1 MDCGVGDSFSWEG
14 SGLDEVGINAN
25 TGAVVIR
32 IDQNYY
38 RPAEVDYLCGD
49 ASKALR
55 DLGWESKTT
64 FRVRRDSC
72 AVEPQPSWLSFSNTR
87 DCRSM
92 DTYRILFA
100 RWSSMISNESI
111 AATFTASRRDT
122 VARALTRART
132 HERAPYWLHC
142 FVHLFS
148 CLLLR
153 AAYWLARSWCLASA
167 ASASAASA
175 AATCI
180 GISVV
185 LTTIVRVLIRNIM
198 SVIQERPLYTDEILP

>member
-132 HERAPYWLHC
+132 HTHERAPLLC
-142 FVHLFS
+142 TLVQLLIVT
-148 CLLLR
+148 CLL
-153 AAYWLARSWCLASA
+153 ARK
-167 ASASAASA
+167 
-175 AATCI
+175 
-180 GISVV
+180 V
-185 LTTIVRVLIRNIM
+185 LVSCCCCFCCFFFCYLHR
-198 SVIQERPLYTDEILP
+198 Y